1 MTRGRAYIVLRNV
14 YISFLAGFHFYSNLW
29 RMGTLNVDQ
38 NARVAIIKGGRSV
51 DSLTPS
57 DYSARQM
64 GNILRASRL
73 PNGIKMQVPV
83 AISQHVGAGVLPEGW
98 DSRRA
103 DSSK

>member
-57 DYSARQM
+57 DYSVWDVTGRQ
-64 GNILRASRL
+64 A
-73 PNGIKMQVPV
+73 
-83 AISQHVGAGVLPEGW
+83 
-98 DSRRA
+98 
-103 DSSK
+103 

>member
-38 NARVAIIKGGRSV
+38 NARVAIIKGGRSK
-51 DSLTPS
+51 
-57 DYSARQM
+57 ARQM
-64 GNILRASRL
+64 RNILRASRL
-73 PNGIKMQVPV
+73 PNGIKMQVPL